1 MDPFEFRR
9 DRAIGFRKGTA
20 MQCDPVSARIPATL
34 NDIYARVG
42 YALARHPLCREITF
56 DVVYTPR
63 NARGGNWT
71 VSMQSVTPNAIW
83 EASDIVADIQ
93 DAYDLVVDTGGY
105 AAAA

>member
-1 MDPFEFRR
+1 MQFD
-9 DRAIGFRKGTA
+9 TA
-20 MQCDPVSARIPATL
+20 TIKTSATL
-34 NDIYARVG
+34 DEIWTRVY

-56 DVVYTPR
+56 DVCRTPR
-63 NARGGNWT
+63 NARGVNWT

-93 DAYDLVVDTGGY
+93 DAYDLVADIRHASDY